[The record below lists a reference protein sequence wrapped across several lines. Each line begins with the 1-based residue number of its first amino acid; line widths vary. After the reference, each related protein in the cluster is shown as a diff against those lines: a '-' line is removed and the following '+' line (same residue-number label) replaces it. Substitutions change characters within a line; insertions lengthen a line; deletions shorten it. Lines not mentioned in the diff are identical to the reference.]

1 MFTLFPK
8 ILLTLHTIP
17 YYPPPSKSED
27 YQAYKDNNIM
37 KKTTVTFG
45 EYLKHKREE
54 KQISL
59 REVARTLG
67 VSAPFLSDVE
77 NNRRAPLT
85 EERLADLAK
94 VLNLNEKEK
103 AEMYDIV
110 GKQKG
115 LLAPDLNPY
124 VTERPYVNAA
134 LRTARNLE
142 ANEEDWQRFVDDLIS
157 RKRGDN

>member
-1 MFTLFPK
+1 MTRF
-8 ILLTLHTIP
+8 
-17 YYPPPSKSED
+17 
-27 YQAYKDNNIM
+27 M

-45 EYLKHKREE
+45 EYLKHKRDE

-59 REVARTLG
+59 REVARGLG

-85 EERLADLAK
+85 EERLADLGN
-94 VLNLNEKEK
+94 VLNLNEQEK

-110 GKQKG
+110 GRQRG

-124 VTERPYVNAA
+124 VTDRPYVNAA

-142 ANEEDWQRFVDDLIS
+142 ANEEDWQRFVADLVK
-157 RKRGDN
+157 RKREEN

>member
-1 MFTLFPK
+1 MTR
-8 ILLTLHTIP
+8 
-17 YYPPPSKSED
+17 
-27 YQAYKDNNIM
+27 IM

-45 EYLKHKREE
+45 EYLKHKRDE

-85 EERLADLAK
+85 EERLADLAN

-142 ANEEDWQRFVDDLIS
+142 ANEEDWQRFVDDLIK
-157 RKRGDN
+157 RKNGDN

>member
-1 MFTLFPK
+1 
-8 ILLTLHTIP
+8 
-17 YYPPPSKSED
+17 
-27 YQAYKDNNIM
+27 M

-77 NNRRAPLT
+77 NNRRGPLT

-142 ANEEDWQRFVDDLIS
+142 ANEEDWQRFVDDLIK

>member
-1 MFTLFPK
+1 
-8 ILLTLHTIP
+8 
-17 YYPPPSKSED
+17 
-27 YQAYKDNNIM
+27 M

-77 NNRRAPLT
+77 NNRRGPLT

-94 VLNLNEKEK
+94 VLNLNEKEQS
-103 AEMYDIV
+103 EMYDIV

-142 ANEEDWQRFVDDLIS
+142 ANEEDWQWFVDYLS
-157 RKRGDN
+157 NKYQQGDKS

>member
-1 MFTLFPK
+1 MTRF
-8 ILLTLHTIP
+8 
-17 YYPPPSKSED
+17 
-27 YQAYKDNNIM
+27 M

-77 NNRRAPLT
+77 NNRRGPLT

-103 AEMYDIV
+103 DEMYDIV

-142 ANEEDWQRFVDDLIS
+142 ANEEDWQRFVDDLIK
-157 RKRGDN
+157 RKNGDN

>member
-1 MFTLFPK
+1 MTR
-8 ILLTLHTIP
+8 
-17 YYPPPSKSED
+17 
-27 YQAYKDNNIM
+27 IM

-77 NNRRAPLT
+77 NNRRGPLT

-94 VLNLNEKEK
+94 VLNLNEKEQS
-103 AEMYDIV
+103 EMYDIV

-142 ANEEDWQRFVDDLIS
+142 ANEEDWQRFVDDLIK
-157 RKRGDN
+157 RKNGDN

>member
-1 MFTLFPK
+1 
-8 ILLTLHTIP
+8 
-17 YYPPPSKSED
+17 
-27 YQAYKDNNIM
+27 M
-37 KKTTVTFG
+37 KKTIVTFG
-45 EYLKHKREE
+45 EYLKHKRDE

-59 REVARTLG
+59 REVARALG

-77 NNRRAPLT
+77 NNRRGTLT

-94 VLNLNEKEK
+94 VLNLNENEK

-142 ANEEDWQRFVDDLIS
+142 ANKEDWQRFVDDLKT

>member
-1 MFTLFPK
+1 MTR
-8 ILLTLHTIP
+8 
-17 YYPPPSKSED
+17 
-27 YQAYKDNNIM
+27 IM

-45 EYLKHKREE
+45 KYLKHKREE

-77 NNRRAPLT
+77 NNRRGPLT

-94 VLNLNEKEK
+94 VLNLNEKEQ

-134 LRTARNLE
+134 LRAARNLE
-142 ANEEDWQRFVDDLIS
+142 ANEEDWQRFVDDLIK
-157 RKRGDN
+157 RKNGDN

>member
-1 MFTLFPK
+1 
-8 ILLTLHTIP
+8 
-17 YYPPPSKSED
+17 
-27 YQAYKDNNIM
+27 M
-37 KKTTVTFG
+37 KKTTLTFG
-45 EYLKHKREE
+45 EYLKHKRDE

-59 REVARTLG
+59 REVARGLG

-85 EERLADLAK
+85 EERLADLGN
-94 VLNLNEKEK
+94 VLNLNEQEK

-110 GKQKG
+110 GRQRG

-124 VTERPYVNAA
+124 VTDRPYVNAA

-142 ANEEDWQRFVDDLIS
+142 ANEEDWQRFVADLVK
-157 RKRGDN
+157 RKREEN

>member
-1 MFTLFPK
+1 
-8 ILLTLHTIP
+8 
-17 YYPPPSKSED
+17 
-27 YQAYKDNNIM
+27 M

-77 NNRRAPLT
+77 NNRRGPLT

-142 ANEEDWQRFVDDLIS
+142 ADEDDWKMFIAELIK
-157 RKRGDN
+157 RKSGEN

>member
-1 MFTLFPK
+1 
-8 ILLTLHTIP
+8 
-17 YYPPPSKSED
+17 
-27 YQAYKDNNIM
+27 M

-45 EYLKHKREE
+45 EYLKHKRDE

-67 VSAPFLSDVE
+67 VSAPFLTDVE
-77 NNRRAPLT
+77 NKRPGPLT
-85 EERLADLAK
+85 QDRLADLAK
-94 VLNLNEKEK
+94 VLNLNEKEQS
-103 AEMYDIV
+103 EMYDIV

-142 ANEEDWQRFVDDLIS
+142 ANEEDWQRFVDDLIK
-157 RKRGDN
+157 RKNGDN

>member
-1 MFTLFPK
+1 MNKL
-8 ILLTLHTIP
+8 
-17 YYPPPSKSED
+17 
-27 YQAYKDNNIM
+27 
-37 KKTTVTFG
+37 TVTFG
-45 EYLKHKREE
+45 EYLKHKRTE

-59 REVARTLG
+59 RELARGLG

-85 EERLADLAK
+85 EDRLADLAD
-94 VLNLNEKEK
+94 VLHLSTAEK

-110 GKQKG
+110 GHQKG

-124 VTERPYVNAA
+124 VTNRPFVSAA

-142 ANEEDWQRFVDDLIS
+142 ATEEDWQRFVDDLIK
-157 RKRGDN
+157 RKHGDN

>member
-1 MFTLFPK
+1 
-8 ILLTLHTIP
+8 
-17 YYPPPSKSED
+17 
-27 YQAYKDNNIM
+27 M
-37 KKTTVTFG
+37 KETTNFG

-59 REVARTLG
+59 RELARRLEL
-67 VSAPFLSDVE
+67 SAPFLSDVE

-85 EERLADLAK
+85 EERLADLAN

-124 VTERPYVNAA
+124 VTDRPYVNAA

-142 ANEEDWQRFVDDLIS
+142 ANEEDWQWFSDYLINKYS
-157 RKRGDN
+157 KGKEKCSSSLDALR

>member
-1 MFTLFPK
+1 
-8 ILLTLHTIP
+8 
-17 YYPPPSKSED
+17 
-27 YQAYKDNNIM
+27 M

-45 EYLKHKREE
+45 EYLKHKRDE

-85 EERLADLAK
+85 EERLADLAN

-142 ANEEDWQRFVDDLIS
+142 ANEEDWQRFVDDLIK
-157 RKRGDN
+157 RKNGDN

>member
-1 MFTLFPK
+1 MTR
-8 ILLTLHTIP
+8 
-17 YYPPPSKSED
+17 
-27 YQAYKDNNIM
+27 IM

-45 EYLKHKREE
+45 EYLKHKRDEE
-54 KQISL
+54 QISL
-59 REVARTLG
+59 REVARGLG

-77 NNRRAPLT
+77 NNRRGPLT
-85 EERLADLAK
+85 EERLADLAE
-94 VLNLNEKEK
+94 VLHLNEDEK

-142 ANEEDWQRFVDDLIS
+142 ANEEDWQRFVDDLIK
-157 RKRGDN
+157 RKNGDN

>member
-1 MFTLFPK
+1 
-8 ILLTLHTIP
+8 
-17 YYPPPSKSED
+17 
-27 YQAYKDNNIM
+27 M
-37 KKTTVTFG
+37 KNTTVTFG
-45 EYLKHKREE
+45 EYLKHTREK

-77 NNRRAPLT
+77 NNRRGPLT
-85 EERLADLAK
+85 EERLTDLAK
-94 VLNLNEKEK
+94 VLHLNELEK

>member
-1 MFTLFPK
+1 
-8 ILLTLHTIP
+8 
-17 YYPPPSKSED
+17 
-27 YQAYKDNNIM
+27 M

-77 NNRRAPLT
+77 NNRRGPLT

-94 VLNLNEKEK
+94 VLHLNEKEK

-142 ANEEDWQRFVDDLIS
+142 ANEEDWKRFVDDLIK
-157 RKRGDN
+157 RKNGDN

>member
-1 MFTLFPK
+1 
-8 ILLTLHTIP
+8 
-17 YYPPPSKSED
+17 
-27 YQAYKDNNIM
+27 M

-77 NNRRAPLT
+77 NNRRGPLT

-94 VLNLNEKEK
+94 VLNLNEKEQS
-103 AEMYDIV
+103 EMYDIV

-142 ANEEDWQRFVDDLIS
+142 ANEEDWQRFVDDLIK
-157 RKRGDN
+157 RKNGDN

>member
-1 MFTLFPK
+1 M
-8 ILLTLHTIP
+8 H
-17 YYPPPSKSED
+17 
-27 YQAYKDNNIM
+27 
-37 KKTTVTFG
+37 KTTNFG
-45 EYLKHKREE
+45 EYLKQKREE

-59 REVARTLG
+59 RELARRLE

-85 EERLADLAK
+85 EERLATLAD
-94 VLNLNEKEK
+94 VLNLSEAEK

-110 GKQKG
+110 GHQKG

-124 VTERPYVNAA
+124 VNDRPYVNAA

-142 ANEEDWQRFVDDLIS
+142 ANEDDWKMFIEELIK
-157 RKRGDN
+157 RKAYQKTF

>member
-1 MFTLFPK
+1 
-8 ILLTLHTIP
+8 
-17 YYPPPSKSED
+17 
-27 YQAYKDNNIM
+27 M

-77 NNRRAPLT
+77 NNRRGPLT

-94 VLNLNEKEK
+94 VLNSNEKEQ
-103 AEMYDIV
+103 AETYDIV

-142 ANEEDWQRFVDDLIS
+142 ANEEDWQRFVDDLIK
-157 RKRGDN
+157 RKNGDN

>member
-1 MFTLFPK
+1 
-8 ILLTLHTIP
+8 
-17 YYPPPSKSED
+17 
-27 YQAYKDNNIM
+27 M

-77 NNRRAPLT
+77 NNRRGPLT

-94 VLNLNEKEK
+94 VLNLNEKEQS
-103 AEMYDIV
+103 EMYDIV

-134 LRTARNLE
+134 LRTVQMA
-142 ANEEDWQRFVDDLIS
+142 
-157 RKRGDN
+157 G

>member
-1 MFTLFPK
+1 MT
-8 ILLTLHTIP
+8 
-17 YYPPPSKSED
+17 
-27 YQAYKDNNIM
+27 IM

-45 EYLKHKREE
+45 EYLKHKRDE

-85 EERLADLAK
+85 EERLADLAN

-142 ANEEDWQRFVDDLIS
+142 ANEEDWQRFVDDLIK
-157 RKRGDN
+157 RKNGDN

>member
-1 MFTLFPK
+1 MT
-8 ILLTLHTIP
+8 
-17 YYPPPSKSED
+17 Y
-27 YQAYKDNNIM
+27 
-37 KKTTVTFG
+37 G
-45 EYLKHKREE
+45 EYLKYKREE

-77 NNRRAPLT
+77 NNRRGPLT

-103 AEMYDIV
+103 AKIYDIV

-142 ANEEDWQRFVDDLIS
+142 ANEEDWQWFTDYLSNKYSKV
-157 RKRGDN
+157 KEE

>member
-1 MFTLFPK
+1 
-8 ILLTLHTIP
+8 
-17 YYPPPSKSED
+17 
-27 YQAYKDNNIM
+27 
-37 KKTTVTFG
+37 
-45 EYLKHKREE
+45 
-54 KQISL
+54 
-59 REVARTLG
+59 

-77 NNRRAPLT
+77 NNRRGPLT

-94 VLNLNEKEK
+94 VLNLNEQEQ

-134 LRTARNLE
+134 LRAARNLE
-142 ANEEDWQRFVDDLIS
+142 ANEEDWQRFVDDLKT

>member
-1 MFTLFPK
+1 M
-8 ILLTLHTIP
+8 H
-17 YYPPPSKSED
+17 
-27 YQAYKDNNIM
+27 
-37 KKTTVTFG
+37 KTTTNFG
-45 EYLKHKREE
+45 EYLKQKREE

-59 REVARTLG
+59 RELARRLE

-85 EERLADLAK
+85 EERLSTLAD
-94 VLNLNEKEK
+94 VLNLSEAEK

-110 GKQKG
+110 GHQKG

-124 VTERPYVNAA
+124 VNDRPYVNAA

-142 ANEEDWQRFVDDLIS
+142 ANEEDWKCFVEELIK
-157 RKRGDN
+157 RKAYQ

>member
-1 MFTLFPK
+1 M
-8 ILLTLHTIP
+8 
-17 YYPPPSKSED
+17 
-27 YQAYKDNNIM
+27 NNS
-37 KKTTVTFG
+37 TVTFG
-45 EYLKHKREE
+45 DYLKHKRNE

-59 REVARTLG
+59 RELARDLG

-85 EERLADLAK
+85 EERLADLAR
-94 VLNLNEKEK
+94 VLHLDAEEK

-124 VTERPYVNAA
+124 VATRPFVNAA

-142 ANEEDWQRFVDDLIS
+142 ANEEDWQRFVDDLIK
-157 RKRGDN
+157 RKHGDS

>member
-1 MFTLFPK
+1 
-8 ILLTLHTIP
+8 
-17 YYPPPSKSED
+17 
-27 YQAYKDNNIM
+27 
-37 KKTTVTFG
+37 
-45 EYLKHKREE
+45 
-54 KQISL
+54 L

-77 NNRRAPLT
+77 NNRRGPLT

-94 VLNLNEKEK
+94 VLHLNEKEK

-142 ANEEDWQRFVDDLIS
+142 ANEEDWKRFVDDLIK
-157 RKRGDN
+157 RKNGDN